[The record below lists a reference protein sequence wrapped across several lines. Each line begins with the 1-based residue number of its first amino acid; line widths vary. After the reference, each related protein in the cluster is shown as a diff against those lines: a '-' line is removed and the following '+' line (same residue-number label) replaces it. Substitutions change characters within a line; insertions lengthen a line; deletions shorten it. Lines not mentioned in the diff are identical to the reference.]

1 MRQHDSKYFTLVNL
15 LKRLK
20 HFFSEG
26 HVAYQ
31 VKSEW
36 HYASKMFDLMH
47 TPDLLG
53 LRVNMSDIANC
64 TDKFILIELSDL
76 IGFGYD
82 LSDIKD
88 ELRFWRNVIYILW

>member
-1 MRQHDSKYFTLVNL
+1 MPQHDSKYFILVNWV
-15 LKRLK
+15 KRSK

-47 TPDLLG
+47 TPTI
-53 LRVNMSDIANC
+53 LRSNIL
-64 TDKFILIELSDL
+64 FI
-76 IGFGYD
+76 
-82 LSDIKD
+82 
-88 ELRFWRNVIYILW
+88 